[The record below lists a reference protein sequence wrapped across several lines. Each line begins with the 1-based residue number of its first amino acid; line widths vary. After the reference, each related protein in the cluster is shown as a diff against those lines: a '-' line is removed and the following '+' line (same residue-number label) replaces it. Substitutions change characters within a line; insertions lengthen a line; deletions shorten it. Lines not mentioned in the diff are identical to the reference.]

1 MTALTFEFSATHL
14 DRVRRGVQ
22 LVVGCVTV
30 GVGLAVLVRCGLGLD
45 PYRSLLA
52 GIGRLTGTPFGT
64 TNIAVGLLLVSVAW
78 WPGRVRPRVGT
89 AAQPVLVGLTLNAV
103 LPHVGSV
110 GDGIVDRAIV
120 AAAALLLTGIG
131 GGLYLGADLGATSFD
146 AVSIAVHRVAPQRSF
161 AAVYSLL
168 LVVAVT
174 AAWAARGPIGVV
186 TVAALPALG
195 PVTSAVRRWSLV
207 W

>member
-1 MTALTFEFSATHL
+1 MTALTFELTGAHL
-14 DRVRRGVQ
+14 GRVRRGMQ

-52 GIGRLTGTPFGT
+52 GIGHFAGLSFGT
-64 TNIAVGLLLVSVAW
+64 TNIAVGLLLVALAW
-78 WPGRVRPRVGT
+78 WPGRVPPRVGT
-89 AAQPVLVGLTLNAV
+89 AVQPLMVGLTLNAL
-103 LPHVGSV
+103 LPHLAGVTG
-110 GDGIVDRAIV
+110 GTVDRALV
-120 AAAALLLTGIG
+120 AGVALLLTGVG

-146 AVSIAVHRVAPQRSF
+146 AVSLAVHRALPGRSF

-168 LVVAVT
+168 LAAAVVA
-174 AAWAARGPIGVV
+174 AWGIGGPVGVV
-186 TVAALPALG
+186 TVAAMPALG
-195 PVTSAVRRWSLV
+195 PLTSAVRRWSLV

>member
-1 MTALTFEFSATHL
+1 MTALTIELSGAHL
-14 DRVRRGVQ
+14 LRVRRGVQ
-22 LVVGCVTV
+22 LVIGCVMV

-52 GIGRLTGTPFGT
+52 GIGHVAGVSFGT
-64 TNIAVGLLLVSVAW
+64 TNIAVGLLLVSLAW
-78 WPGRVRPRVGT
+78 WPGRVQPRIGT
-89 AAQPVLVGLTLNAV
+89 LAQPVMVGLTLNAL
-103 LPHVGSV
+103 LPHLAAVAG
-110 GDGIVDRAIV
+110 GAVDRTLLAV
-120 AAAALLLTGIG
+120 VALLLTGAG

-146 AVSIAVHRVAPQRSF
+146 AVSLAVHRALPGRSF

-168 LVVAVT
+168 LTAAVVA
-174 AAWAARGPIGVV
+174 AWSVGGPVGVV
-186 TVAALPALG
+186 TVAAMPALG

>member
-1 MTALTFEFSATHL
+1 MTTLTIGLTGTRTDWL
-14 DRVRRGVQ
+14 RRCLQ

-52 GIGRLTGTPFGT
+52 GIGRVTRTSFGT

-78 WPGRVRPRVGT
+78 WPGRVLPRFGT
-89 AAQPVLVGLTLNAV
+89 AAQPVIVGLTLNAL
-103 LPHVGSV
+103 LPRLAPVSG
-110 GDGIVDRAIV
+110 GLVDRGVV
-120 AAAALLLTGIG
+120 AAASLLLIGVG

-146 AVSIAVHRVAPQRSF
+146 AVSIAVHRALPGRSF
-161 AAVYSLL
+161 AAVYSVLL
-168 LVVAVT
+168 LAAVVAAWGIGGPVGFVT
-174 AAWAARGPIGVV
+174 LAAM
-186 TVAALPALG
+186 PALG
-195 PVTSAVRRWSLV
+195 PVTSVVRRWSCV